1 MYIPIA
7 VIALI
12 IMFVCVSNHM
22 KQQEMEYEKRRL
34 EEEHKREISRL
45 KWEQYQEKEE
55 NEKQLLIK
63 EIAQISNFSHSE
75 SENVYELLYIYSLL
89 FDFRY
94 AETTDEKIK
103 IVNRALNYSK
113 YYENEILPIIK
124 KANLSINSSHIGH
137 RMDEI
142 EYPLYSDIS
151 LENKLKMI
159 NSHECSDAIRPNF
172 AFLLDALKEE
182 YEDPYDK
189 FIGNACKIMSEDD
202 FLKII
207 SCFNNFFSLKFNKYD
222 AIELYDMYDLYYDCD
237 SLGTIFSMGLYL
249 SPLTDELMHY
259 ISNTPYCNI
268 LGLSN
273 EDDYEM
279 FKDYVKYDFCRF
291 ADNLFFSIIY
301 YPLSDYYDIVVKNF
315 DLFLDQV
322 IENIRSENTDD
333 SPSL

>member
-1 MYIPIA
+1 
-7 VIALI
+7 
-12 IMFVCVSNHM
+12 
-22 KQQEMEYEKRRL
+22 MEFEKRKM
-34 EEEHKREISRL
+34 EEEHKREVSRL
-45 KWEQYQEKEE
+45 KWEQYQQKEE

-63 EIAQISNFSHSE
+63 EIAQISNLSRSE

-113 YYENEILPIIK
+113 YYENEILPIIQ
-124 KANLSINSSHIGH
+124 KANLSINSSHVGH

-189 FIGNACKIMSEDD
+189 FIGNAYKRMPEED

-207 SCFNNFFSLKFNKYD
+207 SCFNNFFSLEVDKYD
-222 AIELYDMYDLYYDCD
+222 AVKLYDMYDLCYDCD
-237 SLGTIFSMGLYL
+237 SLGTIFSIGLYL
-249 SPLTDELMHY
+249 SSLTDELTHY
-259 ISNTPYCNI
+259 ISNTPYCDI
-268 LGLSN
+268 FSLSN

-291 ADNLFFSIIY
+291 VDNLFFSIIY
-301 YPLSDYYDIVVKNF
+301 YPLSDYHNIVVKNF